1 MKVSKLLVA
10 GALIATVGG
19 TSLFADYNKGY
30 KYYDK
35 IIKRKTHIKAPQ
47 FIKILG
53 VQTPD
58 ELEELFAN
66 NGKGLIE
73 KLNATGHKKAAKAV
87 EKIIKK
93 HKLNDLKDFLIGIMN
108 GKIPAG
114 CGWYHFLFFYK
125 PLHKLQQNNLRS

>member
-19 TSLFADYNKGY
+19 TALFADYNKGY

-53 VQTPD
+53 VETPD

-114 CGWYHFLFFYK
+114 CGWYHFFFF
-125 PLHKLQQNNLRS
+125 LQTSA

>member
-19 TSLFADYNKGY
+19 TALFADYNKGF
-30 KYYDK
+30 KYYSK
-35 IIKRKTHIKAPQ
+35 FIKRSTHIKAPQ

-58 ELEELFAN
+58 ELKALFAN

-93 HKLNDLKDFLIGIMN
+93 HKLKDLEDFLIGILN

-114 CGWYHFLFFYK
+114 CGWYRIPFRYFKTYTTI
-125 PLHKLQQNNLRS
+125 NLRS